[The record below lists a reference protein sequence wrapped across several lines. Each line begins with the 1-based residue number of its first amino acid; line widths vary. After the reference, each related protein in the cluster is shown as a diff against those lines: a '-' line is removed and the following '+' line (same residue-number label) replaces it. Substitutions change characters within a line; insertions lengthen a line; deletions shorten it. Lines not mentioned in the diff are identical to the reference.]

1 MNHDLTNPSYDEE
14 KRTHKLKRLI
24 PSPNSYFM
32 EVKCGGC
39 NTTTNVFSHAQTVIT
54 CDNCK
59 NVIAKPTGGKCKL
72 THGSAFKVRS
82 WFNTHVICYVNN
94 LIVFNSF
101 ILLLT
106 YTLFF

>member
-24 PSPNSYFM
+24 PAPNSYFM

-82 WFNTHVICYVNN
+82 
-94 LIVFNSF
+94 
-101 ILLLT
+101 
-106 YTLFF
+106 